1 MGSRK
6 SSGINWVKNSIWLD
20 DLARMAALQSDSGV
34 RKTIVRIESSTS
46 DPLPNLPL
54 INPSLYISGPEQAH
68 WGMESGTLP
77 LGSNRAPRP
86 CHILN
91 SSGSILPSGF
101 TLFLS
106 RRTTCARGEPVV
118 PACEQLWWAQRE
130 IPFGSLKTR
139 FLQPLPSP
147 TPPWPLPSAQRVG
160 CSECAEERGKDLAFG
175 ISGLKR
181 GGFK

>member
-1 MGSRK
+1 
-6 SSGINWVKNSIWLD
+6 
-20 DLARMAALQSDSGV
+20 
-34 RKTIVRIESSTS
+34 
-46 DPLPNLPL
+46 
-54 INPSLYISGPEQAH
+54 
-68 WGMESGTLP
+68 MESGTLP

-147 TPPWPLPSAQRVG
+147 TPSWPLPSAPARVLAAIRRVTSIKPKQNRDPAG
-160 CSECAEERGKDLAFG
+160 RRNRPTSVRQHVADGVPATDRKLVRKQNPNNTWWVKTDFHPIKCFHFKHPLSEF
-175 ISGLKR
+175 S
-181 GGFK
+181 